1 MPCASACLATSPVFV
16 RADVSSDA
24 DPIVVLGAKIID
36 GHPSRM
42 LASRLTKALSIY
54 NARPRPIVV
63 SGRGEADIMASW
75 LVARGVPAEHIVVE
89 PHATST
95 NENLERAWAL
105 FPRASKLT
113 VVTSN
118 FHVARTA
125 VWAWH
130 LGIPVD
136 LVGAPLPDGY
146 PKSKAKNYARELVA
160 VPHSLARVLW
170 RCLVA
175 RFRGRFSR

>member
-1 MPCASACLATSPVFV
+1 MN
-16 RADVSSDA
+16 
-24 DPIVVLGAKIID
+24 PIVVLGARIID
-36 GHPSRM
+36 GRPSRM
-42 LASRLTKALSIY
+42 LASRLTSALSIY
-54 NARPRPIVV
+54 NAAPRPIVV
-63 SGRGEADIMASW
+63 SGRGEAEVMALW
-75 LVARGVPAEHIVVE
+75 LAERGVPLEHIVVE

-95 NENLERAWAL
+95 NENLERARAL
-105 FPRASKLT
+105 FPDAARLT

-136 LVGAPLPDGY
+136 LVGAPMPPGY
-146 PKSKAKNYARELVA
+146 PKSKIKNYSRELIA

-170 RCLVA
+170 RRLVA
-175 RFRGRFSR
+175 QVRG